1 MATKKS
7 LVPNQTIKDL
17 NIQNSNV
24 QVGSA
29 GRDLTQTQ
37 TIHENQQQ
45 GMSGAEI
52 VALLEKLKLAID
64 STPVDSAVKEEAI
77 DYLKAAKREAG
88 KEQPNKSLMTEN
100 LKQVGETIKVLN
112 ETSEAG
118 KSLWQTTAE
127 IFKTLAPWLG
137 IATKLLGI

>member
-1 MATKKS
+1 M
-7 LVPNQTIKDL
+7 I
-17 NIQNSNV
+17 
-24 QVGSA
+24 
-29 GRDLTQTQ
+29 DLTQTQ